1 VIIIELV
8 HEIHLLEVFKL
19 TITNG
24 YEQSDREEKLDII
37 NLNELEAQAKAIIP
51 KGGFGYI
58 SGGSEDEWTLREN
71 TNAFEHAQIVPRALT
86 DMDDPETD
94 TTVFGLNLKTPIM
107 MAPTAAQGLAHAKGE
122 VDTAKGVAA
131 AGALMAQST
140 YSSTSIADTAAAG
153 NGAPQFF
160 QLYMSKDW
168 DFNNHLLDQAKAA
181 GVKAII
187 LTVDATVDGYREA
200 DLRNKFQF
208 PIPMANLTEYSEGDG
223 SGKGIAEI
231 YAAAAQKI
239 SAADVKRIAD
249 YTDLPVIVKG
259 IQSPEDAL
267 FAIGAGAKGI
277 YVSNHG
283 GRQLN
288 GGPASFD
295 VLADVAK
302 AVDHR
307 VPIIFDSGVRR
318 GSHVFKALASGA
330 DLVAMGRPVIY
341 GLALGGAQGVQ
352 SVFEELNGELKIDM
366 QLAGTKTI
374 EDVKKA
380 KLLHIH
386 Y

>member
-1 VIIIELV
+1 MEATDMVV
-8 HEIHLLEVFKL
+8 V
-19 TITNG
+19 NG
-24 YEQSDREEKLDII
+24 YKQNENEKALDIL
-37 NLNELEAQAKAIIP
+37 NLPGLEKEAKEIIP
-51 KGGFGYI
+51 TGGFGYI
-58 SGGSEDEWTLREN
+58 SGGSEDEWTLRAN
-71 TNAFEHAQIVPRALT
+71 RSAFSHKQIVPKALSNIEN
-86 DMDDPETD
+86 PQTD
-94 TTVFGLNLKTPIM
+94 TKVFGLDLKTPIM

-122 VDTAKGVAA
+122 IDTAKGVAA
-131 AGALMAQST
+131 AGGLMAQST

-153 NGAPQFF
+153 EGAPQFF

-168 DFNNHLLDQAKAA
+168 TFNESLLDEAKNA

-200 DLRNKFQF
+200 DIINNFQF
-208 PIPMANLTEYSEGDG
+208 PIPMANLTKFSEGDG
-223 SGKGIAEI
+223 KGKGISEI

-239 SAADVKRIAD
+239 GPDDVKRIAE

-259 IQSPEDAL
+259 IESAEDAL
-267 FAIGAGAKGI
+267 YAIGAGAAGV

-302 AVDHR
+302 AVNHQ
-307 VPIIFDSGVRR
+307 VPVIFDSGVRR
-318 GSHVFKALASGA
+318 GSDVFKAIASGA

-341 GLALGGAQGVQ
+341 GLALGGAQGVE
-352 SVFEELNGELKIDM
+352 SVFNHLNDELKIIM
-366 QLAGTKTI
+366 QLAGTKTVADI
-374 EDVKKA
+374 KNA
-380 KLLHIH
+380 KLLNIK